1 MKFAWFFLAEYIN
14 MFNVSAVCTTLFLG
28 GWSAG
33 PLTMIWEG
41 ADSGWWPVLWFVT
54 KVWACMFFMIW
65 TRGTL
70 VRFRYDQFMRFGWKF
85 LIPVALAWFVLV
97 AIVQGLRAFTD
108 MDAQQLLLGL
118 SVICVVT
125 MVVLF
130 FWPESKP
137 DKEEPESD
145 KFDAFAGG
153 YPVPPLPGQELPVS
167 TRHAVPAKSAKE
179 VEK

>member
-1 MKFAWFFLAEYIN
+1 MHYEISYDISRFLDASIEK
-14 MFNVSAVCTTLFLG
+14 VVHTLFE
-28 GWSAG
+28 A
-33 PLTMIWEG
+33 
-41 ADSGWWPVLWFVT
+41 
-54 KVWACMFFMIW
+54 
-65 TRGTL
+65 
-70 VRFRYDQFMRFGWKF
+70 
-85 LIPVALAWFVLV
+85 FVLV

-130 FWPESKP
+130 FWAESKS

-153 YPVPPLPGQELPVS
+153 YPVPPLPGQELPAS